1 MLCGITSVC
10 ICFCRNTRMSDMCFL
25 TPAHSVGLL
34 REKLTVWFRS
44 YFPADTENQTEQK
57 VQKSLVHLWVLFLT
71 VCWVMRCLGG
81 RATIFH
87 LLIKKTNLNNV
98 ALNFQ
103 FRTLVFG
110 FGLLLV
116 FFFPPSR
123 EVYCALVPE
132 CFVRAGF
139 LIMEAHLYSFSAS
152 NYVFFSNQNKMASAG
167 PRFLLPSPTHRHSGL
182 W

>member
-1 MLCGITSVC
+1 MLHWTS
-10 ICFCRNTRMSDMCFL
+10 SLELWFL
-25 TPAHSVGLL
+25 
-34 REKLTVWFRS
+34 
-44 YFPADTENQTEQK
+44 
-57 VQKSLVHLWVLFLT
+57 VLDC
-71 VCWVMRCLGG
+71 CW
-81 RATIFH
+81 
-87 LLIKKTNLNNV
+87 
-98 ALNFQ
+98 
-103 FRTLVFG
+103 
-110 FGLLLV
+110 V